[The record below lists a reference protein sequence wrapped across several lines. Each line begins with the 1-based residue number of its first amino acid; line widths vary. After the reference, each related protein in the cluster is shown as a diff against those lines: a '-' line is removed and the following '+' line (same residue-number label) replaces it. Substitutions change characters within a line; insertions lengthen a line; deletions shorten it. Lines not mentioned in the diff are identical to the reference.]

1 MSKAIQTKHYN
12 SKINIWDKVEF
23 NIIEQKSMRE
33 TPTPIELYEWKQQNQ
48 VCKLPHQLI
57 MNMNMNPNHNHN
69 HNFFFFW

>member
-33 TPTPIELYEWKQQNQ
+33 MPPQSSS
-48 VCKLPHQLI
+48 
-57 MNMNMNPNHNHN
+57 MNENNKIKFANCHINS
-69 HNFFFFW
+69 